1 METNPSAVINEQKK
15 NEKSMVVNTLRAFNF
30 RNFNNVEID
39 FCDSVNI
46 IKGMNAQGKTNLLE
60 SILLSLS
67 AKSHRESNYRNFI
80 GQYADSASVYLNGV
94 DIDGLDFE
102 VEASFSEEKSLSIN
116 GRTIRRRSELG
127 SMFSFIFFGPDELSI
142 IKGAPYQR
150 RAFLDE
156 AVSKLTPEYSL
167 LLGSYTKALRQ
178 RNAFLKEYNI
188 KPSEEMLG
196 VYDLALAEYG
206 SKVLKQRIRFLKEFL
221 PFLKEGYAEIASS
234 AEKISV
240 NYYTDTAV
248 FDDSYKEK
256 YLSLL
261 KQSRK
266 EDLFY
271 KTTKYGIHHDDFIVF
286 LDGRQARQ
294 FASQGQQRS
303 VAVCLKVSMIKLIK
317 QIRGCDTVVL
327 LDDIMSELDSVRQK
341 NLLKLLCGM
350 QTFITCV
357 DDSFAANI
365 SDKNVYSV
373 KNANVK
379 RI

>member
-150 RAFLDE
+150 RA
-156 AVSKLTPEYSL
+156 
-167 LLGSYTKALRQ
+167 
-178 RNAFLKEYNI
+178 
-188 KPSEEMLG
+188 
-196 VYDLALAEYG
+196 
-206 SKVLKQRIRFLKEFL
+206 
-221 PFLKEGYAEIASS
+221 
-234 AEKISV
+234 
-240 NYYTDTAV
+240 
-248 FDDSYKEK
+248 
-256 YLSLL
+256 
-261 KQSRK
+261 
-266 EDLFY
+266 
-271 KTTKYGIHHDDFIVF
+271 
-286 LDGRQARQ
+286 
-294 FASQGQQRS
+294 
-303 VAVCLKVSMIKLIK
+303 
-317 QIRGCDTVVL
+317 
-327 LDDIMSELDSVRQK
+327 
-341 NLLKLLCGM
+341 
-350 QTFITCV
+350 
-357 DDSFAANI
+357 
-365 SDKNVYSV
+365 
-373 KNANVK
+373 
-379 RI
+379 